1 MQISGRFIDDFKT
14 DRKGITPPL
23 PAVLRLVPIGFYCAI
38 AVAILLSA
46 VFLLQ
51 YRIATQKRDGHRAQA
66 GTLATQTANT
76 LSERTALEV
85 QIKKAINLQTWVSGS
100 RPLQPLV
107 VEISRSMGPKANILD
122 LSLVRDEKAPA
133 QVALSLKI
141 GTDSVRQLDT
151 TLEKIAS
158 QQYRAFSPT
167 QTLGQGELDYRATL
181 VRQGPKQTSPA
192 DPVQ

>member
-23 PAVLRLVPIGFYCAI
+23 PTILRLVPILFYCAI
-38 AVAILLSA
+38 AITLLLSS

-51 YRIATQKRDGHRAQA
+51 YRIATQKRDGHRAQS
-66 GTLATQTANT
+66 GSLETQTTNAQ
-76 LSERTALEV
+76 SERTALET
-85 QIKKAINLQTWVSGS
+85 QIKKAIDLQNWVSGS
-100 RPLQPLV
+100 RPLQPLI
-107 VEISRSMGPKANILD
+107 VEISRSMGPKANIID
-122 LSLVRDEKAPA
+122 LAVVRDEKAPA

-151 TLEKIAS
+151 TLEKIAL

-167 QTLGQGELDYRATL
+167 QTLGRGELDYRATL
-181 VRQGPKQTSPA
+181 VRQGTTQTVPA